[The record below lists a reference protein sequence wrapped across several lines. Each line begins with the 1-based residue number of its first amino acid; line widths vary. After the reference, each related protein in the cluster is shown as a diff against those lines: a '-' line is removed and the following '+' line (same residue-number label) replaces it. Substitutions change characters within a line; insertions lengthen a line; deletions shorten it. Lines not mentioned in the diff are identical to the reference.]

1 MARPH
6 HPRPTCYS
14 DDSEPYLEIDSSVY
28 FPNIIKF
35 FDRTVVDDGLNG
47 MYSVADQ
54 VVDMLEQ
61 AGVKRIFGI
70 VGDSLNPITDALRRK
85 KTIEWIHVRHEEVAA
100 FAASAEAQLTGSLA
114 VCCGSS
120 GPGNLHLINGLFDA
134 YRSRVP
140 VLAIASHIPQSQ
152 IGVDYFQTT
161 HPEQLFKE
169 CSCYCEL
176 ASEPTQ
182 VPRILQSAIQ
192 HAWSQKSVGVIV
204 LPGDV
209 AAAPAKGQEL
219 VHKPS
224 YSTPSV
230 NPDSNEIRQLEEMIE
245 QAENI
250 TFFCGEGCSGSER
263 EVVALAQKLKA
274 PIAYTFRS
282 KHLFEYDNPNGVGMT
297 GLLGWGDAYHAMHKA
312 DLLILWGTDF
322 PYQSFIPTNSR
333 IVQIDKRGEHL
344 GRRCRL
350 DLGICGDVASTVA
363 ALERNVREKTNSTH
377 LDQSLKRHAKI
388 LKKLNAYIEGDT
400 DSPPIRPEHLTTAIN
415 QFADDDAV
423 FTIDTGTPCIWAAR
437 YLCCTK
443 ERKLLGSFSHGS
455 MANAMPM
462 AIGAQKAFPKRQI
475 IALCGDGGFSMLAGD
490 IITIAQY
497 NLPIKLVIY
506 NNDCLDFIQM
516 EMEASGLI
524 PSQIDLHNP
533 SFADMAKAAGIMGYR
548 LEKPKEINR
557 VVQEF
562 LAFPGP
568 ALLDA
573 VVDRNAI
580 ALPPTISIQQAASFS
595 LSMAKQTLHGDV
607 MQVWNTLVGNRKL
620 F

>member
-1 MARPH
+1 
-6 HPRPTCYS
+6 
-14 DDSEPYLEIDSSVY
+14 
-28 FPNIIKF
+28 
-35 FDRTVVDDGLNG
+35 

-134 YRSRVP
+134 HRSHVP

-169 CSCYCEL
+169 CSCYSEL
-176 ASEPTQ
+176 ASEPSQ

-192 HAWSQKSVGVIV
+192 HAWARKGVGVIV

-209 AAAPAKGQEL
+209 AAAEAKGRAPS
-219 VHKPS
+219 HKAF

-230 NPDSNEIRQLEEMIE
+230 SPDPSEVDRLAQMIE
-245 QAENI
+245 DAENI
-250 TFFCGEGCSGSER
+250 TFFCGEGCSGAESEI
-263 EVVALAQKLKA
+263 VALAQKLNA

-297 GLLGWGDAYHAMHKA
+297 GLLGWGDAYHAMHRA
-312 DLLILWGTDF
+312 DLLVLWGTDF
-322 PYQSFIPTNSR
+322 PYQSFIPTEPR

-363 ALERNVREKTNSTH
+363 MVDSLVHKKANSTH
-377 LDQSLKRHAKI
+377 LTQSLKRHAKS
-388 LKKLNAYIEGDT
+388 LKKMNAYIEGDT
-400 DSPPIRPEHLTTAIN
+400 AKPPIRPEQLTTAIN
-415 QFADDDAV
+415 QFADQDTV

-462 AIGAQKAFPKRQI
+462 AIGAQTAFPSRQI
-475 IALCGDGGFSMLAGD
+475 VALCGDGGFSMLAGD

-497 NLPIKLVIY
+497 HLPVKLVIY

-533 SFADMAKAAGIMGYR
+533 SFAAMAESAGIKGYR
-548 LEKPKEINR
+548 LEQPEDIDR
-557 VVQEF
+557 VVREF

-580 ALPPTISIQQAASFS
+580 ALPPFISIKQAASFS
-595 LSMAKQTLHGDV
+595 LSMAKQTLQGDI